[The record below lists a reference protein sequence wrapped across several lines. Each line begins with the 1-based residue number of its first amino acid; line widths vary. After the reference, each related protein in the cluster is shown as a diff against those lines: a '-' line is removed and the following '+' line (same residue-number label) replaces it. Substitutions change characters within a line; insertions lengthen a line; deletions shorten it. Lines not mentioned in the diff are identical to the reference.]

1 MEIKICSK
9 CQGKG
14 IIVVK
19 DRQNFKDEINCDK
32 CDGTGRLMV
41 RTFTVEV
48 PFGFN
53 KSKLTVACDTIFKTI
68 LDIRK

>member
-1 MEIKICSK
+1 MEIKICST

-14 IIVVK
+14 NIVVK